1 MFDFYRKV
9 PEDLKQATQTGG
21 LMSILWLVMLGW
33 IVLAETGRFLTSEY
47 RSRID
52 VDTSQEQLRIDFNI
66 SFPHL
71 HCDRASVDLWDKIGP
86 VSYTHLRAH
95 ET

>member
-33 IVLAETGRFLTSEY
+33 IVLAETGRFLKSEY
-47 RSRID
+47 RSRILNNQPLYGMLD
-52 VDTSQEQLRIDFNI
+52 ASFQAHRETSIPQATQAEDAL
-66 SFPHL
+66 
-71 HCDRASVDLWDKIGP
+71 
-86 VSYTHLRAH
+86 
-95 ET
+95 